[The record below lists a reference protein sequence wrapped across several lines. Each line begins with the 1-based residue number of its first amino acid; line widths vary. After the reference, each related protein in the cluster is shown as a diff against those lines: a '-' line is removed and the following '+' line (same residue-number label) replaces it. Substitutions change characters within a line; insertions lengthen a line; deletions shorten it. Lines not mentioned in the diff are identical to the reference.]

1 MIAEFL
7 ETWTLFQNA
16 YIGGFLIAVLLAVI
30 GVVVVGR
37 DQIFIG
43 AAVSQASML
52 GIAIGIVVGE
62 SLPGLDSA
70 RDMDVVHSF
79 FGGIAAVFGALVTAL
94 PRSGRESRESI
105 AGWVFLL
112 GASASVLLVSNSPH
126 GLAEVNRLLASTI
139 IGARPADVYLLSCLT
154 VLVLITTVLRR
165 DEVTLLITDTEMAA
179 AVGLNTAAWERLLA
193 VGLGAA
199 VAFSMHVAG
208 MLYTFG
214 LLVLP
219 ALIAKNLCSEIRQ
232 MFIASPVIALLAA
245 LSSFIVANSAD
256 LPPAQVTVSVLCGV
270 LAVVWTAKALRY

>member
-1 MIAEFL
+1 VIVEFL
-7 ETWTLFQNA
+7 DTWPLFHNA
-16 YIGGFLIAVLLAVI
+16 YIGGFLIAFVLSVI

-52 GIAIGIVVGE
+52 GIALGIVVGE
-62 SLPGLDSA
+62 SLSGFALVHDTE
-70 RDMDVVHSF
+70 VTHSF

-112 GASASVLLVSNSPH
+112 GASGSVLLVANSPH

-139 IGARPADVYLLSCLT
+139 IGARPADVYLLSCLA
-154 VLVLITTVLRR
+154 VLVSVTALLRR
-165 DEVTLLITDTEMAA
+165 NEITLLITDAEMAA
-179 AVGLNTAAWERLLA
+179 AVGMNTAGWERALA
-193 VGLGAA
+193 VGLGAT

-219 ALIAKNLCSEIRQ
+219 PMIAKHLCSEIRQ
-232 MFIASPVIALLAA
+232 MFVVAPAIALFAA
-245 LSSFIVANSAD
+245 LISFVIANSAD
-256 LPPAQVTVSVLCGV
+256 LPPAQVTVCILCG
-270 LAVVWTAKALRY
+270 AQAFVWAATMRA

>member
-1 MIAEFL
+1 VIVEFL
-7 ETWTLFQNA
+7 DTWTLFHNA
-16 YIGGFLIAVLLAVI
+16 YIGGFLIAVLLSVI

-62 SLPGLDSA
+62 SLPGLESA
-70 RDMDVVHSF
+70 DDMDVVHSF

-94 PRSGRESRESI
+94 PRSGRETRESI

-126 GLAEVNRLLASTI
+126 GLAEVTRLLASTI

-154 VLVLITTVLRR
+154 VLVLMTTALRR
-165 DEVTLLITDTEMAA
+165 DEITLLITDTEMAA
-179 AVGLNTAAWERLLA
+179 AVGLNTAAWERVLA
-193 VGLGAA
+193 VALGAA

-232 MFIASPVIALLAA
+232 MFVASPAIALLAA
-245 LSSFIVANSAD
+245 LFSFVVANSAD
-256 LPPAQVTVSVLCGV
+256 LPPAQVTVSALCGL
-270 LAVVWTAKALRY
+270 LAVVWTARAVR